1 MMKNRLSF
9 VLSGFSGGRGSRKKK
24 LCPSSLRQSQEV
36 LEVDDEPLVGQ
47 QAPLFPLSTAV
58 SNITYIYV
66 YVWGYMVVYCR
77 IVMNWLNRFYRC
89 TVTLTSVGYGELVVK
104 KKLSHV
110 LCGCSSEREKTASLR
125 QSQEV
130 QDVNN
135 ESPVNQQAPLFPLS
149 TAMLRLQQ
157 LGNCITIS
165 KQQGESVL

>member
-9 VLSGFSGGRGSRKKK
+9 VLSGFSGGKGSHKKK

-36 LEVDDEPLVGQ
+36 LELDDEPLVGQ
-47 QAPLFPLSTAV
+47 QAPLFPLSTTV

-66 YVWGYMVVYCR
+66 
-77 IVMNWLNRFYRC
+77 C
-89 TVTLTSVGYGELVVK
+89 TVTLTSMGYDELVVK

-110 LCGCSSEREKTASLR
+110 LCGCSGRRAPQEKTASLR

-149 TAMLRLQQ
+149 TAMPRLQQ